1 MRLGSRTMQNF
12 IKAALIAVVVLALV
26 SGVVRA
32 AFFPRSENTYES
44 RPSYQL
50 PAFTVEGFSAFSYQ
64 DEVESAL
71 SDQIP
76 FAQYFKKLYNAVK
89 ISYQR
94 AVSFPV
100 AAQFPDQYFYY
111 GSMGL
116 YNGYLVY
123 RPAELAG
130 AKSSLD
136 AVLSSF
142 DRLALAVPDVE
153 FCLYYVES
161 DYDIDFSTGEH
172 TGVYDYIRSV
182 TALPLENVARFEISD
197 FEDYSSYYYK
207 MDLHWD
213 YRGAYEGYRQ
223 LLSLL
228 SSPDQP
234 LTPVEEVE
242 FPGGWRGSKAN
253 AIGYDNAR
261 ERFAAYRFDY
271 PAMTIR
277 IDGAEV
283 SDYGAQEAFF
293 SGSGGVVTYL
303 NFYGENCGEA
313 VIDTHRPERENILLI
328 ADSFSHALLKPL
340 AAHYNRTALLDPRIT
355 DLTVESV
362 AAYIAEHEIDRVLF
376 LESYGCLTDR
386 RFEIGG

>member
-1 MRLGSRTMQNF
+1 MRLRSRTVQNF
-12 IKAALIAVVVLALV
+12 IKLSLIAAVVLALL

-44 RPSYQL
+44 RPSYLL
-50 PAFTVEGFSAFSYQ
+50 PAFTLESFSDFSYQ
-64 DEVESAL
+64 DAVESAL

-76 FAQYFKKLYNAVK
+76 FAQYFKKLYNALK

-100 AAQFPDQYFYY
+100 AAQFPDRYFYY

-116 YNGYLVY
+116 YNDFLVY
-123 RPAELAG
+123 RPASLSPS
-130 AKSSLD
+130 KPYLD

-153 FCLYYVES
+153 FYLYYVES
-161 DYDIDFSTGEH
+161 DYDIDFSTGENI
-172 TGVYDYIRSV
+172 GVYDYIRSV
-182 TALPLENVARFEISD
+182 TALPPEHVARLEIVD
-197 FEDYSSYYYK
+197 FEDYASYYYK
-207 MDLHWD
+207 TDLHWD
-213 YRGAYEGYRQ
+213 YRGAYEGYKQ

-228 SSPDQP
+228 SSPDQS

-271 PAMTIR
+271 PAMTFR
-277 IDGAEV
+277 IDGAEA

-293 SGSGGVVTYL
+293 SGSDGVVTYL

-340 AAHYNRTALLDPRIT
+340 AAHYNQTILLDPRIT
-355 DLTVESV
+355 DLTVEGV